1 MHREYLY
8 YSAGVLF
15 FAKGVLQL
23 KSFEDGLL
31 LDFYGNLLTDRT
43 RSTLELYLED
53 DLSLAEIADSEK
65 ISRQGVHDTVKR
77 GLNQIREFESK
88 LGLAEKFT
96 SQMAI
101 INEAIELI
109 DNNDADGARA
119 LLEAL
124 KTEI

>member
-1 MHREYLY
+1 M
-8 YSAGVLF
+8 
-15 FAKGVLQL
+15 
-23 KSFEDGLL
+23 KSVEDGLL
-31 LDFYGNLLTDRT
+31 LDFYGNLLTDKT
-43 RSTLELYLED
+43 RSTLELYLDD
-53 DLSLAEIADSEK
+53 DLTLAEIADTEN

-77 GLNQIREFESK
+77 GLNQLREYEEK
-88 LGLAEKFT
+88 LGLIEKFT

-109 DNNDADGARA
+109 DDNDPDGAKA